1 MSKRLI
7 ITENEKKEILSRY
20 GLISEQSE
28 DLGSNSYNVQ
38 SNQRFTIYG
47 QKLGGSPNE
56 VFVLQNTKVTPNN
69 DGKSVSFDV
78 SYKENNQMKKT
89 ATKGKLSCG
98 DYIIYVGQQSYQQ
111 TPDTGQPFKTK
122 INQTFCSGNNLKTN
136 KATVNKQP
144 KTIKLNVQPNQI
156 CNLDYD
162 KTWSYAK
169 TKDGKWYA
177 SKDKVNW
184 YDISANKTA
193 TNKLNVTDACKV
205 IKELPAITVKPSTEQ
220 LPNLATK
227 PAEQLPLGGQGDD
240 SKSFTFTPTDD
251 FETGADIFNK
261 AKNKV

>member
-1 MSKRLI
+1 M
-7 ITENEKKEILSRY
+7 Y
-20 GLISEQSE
+20 W
-28 DLGSNSYNVQ
+28 
-38 SNQRFTIYG
+38 
-47 QKLGGSPNE
+47 
-56 VFVLQNTKVTPNN
+56 N
-69 DGKSVSFDV
+69 DEYWRV
-78 SYKENNQMKKT
+78 YRENNEFKK
-89 ATKGKLSCG
+89 AGTKGKLSCG
-98 DYIIYVGQQSYQQ
+98 DYIMYVGQQTYEQ

-193 TNKLNVTDACKV
+193 TNKLNVTDACKF
-205 IKELPAITVKPSTEQ
+205 IKELPAVTVTANKI
-220 LPNLATK
+220 PNLATK
-227 PAEQLPLGGQGDD
+227 PAEQIPIGGQGDD
-240 SKSFTFTPTDD
+240 SKSNTFASTDD
-251 FETGADIFNK
+251 LDTDLDRIM
-261 AKNKV
+261 KNRGKINTNGI